1 MKRGSAAGLTHPNIV
16 TVHDLIEEGG
26 KLWIVMEYLDGL
38 SLHQLLSQV
47 GTLPA
52 QSVAAI
58 GQHLLAA
65 LRTAHQAGVLHRDV
79 KPANVMLTGDRVVL
93 TDFGIA
99 TVEGD
104 IRMTTSRRLR
114 GTPAFM
120 APERLHGGPASKE
133 ADMWSFGATLYSAIE
148 GQPPYPGQDAATVL
162 GMARSGGYP
171 PPRRAGSC
179 GRSSRVCCTT
189 TRCAASRPSRPP
201 DYWRACAPAATPR
214 RSDRPFPC
222 GHRYSSSPRLARASA
237 SAASMAAASSG
248 VGAVPPRWAGSHHA
262 PGGDLR
268 VVALGPVQQLRHPR
282 VQVGA

>member
-1 MKRGSAAGLTHPNIV
+1 MREIGGRYLLNEEAGRGGMGVVWRAFDRLLHREVALKELTLTGEAEMVRRRVLREARMAARLTHPNIV

-38 SLHQLLSQV
+38 SMHQLLSQV

-58 GQHLLAA
+58 GRHLLAA

-99 TVEGD
+99 TAEGD
-104 IRMTTSRRLR
+104 IRKTTTSRRLR

-120 APERLHGGPASKE
+120 APERLYGGPATKE

-162 GMARSGGYP
+162 GMARSGPFP
-171 PPRRAGSC
+171 PPRRAG
-179 GRSSRVCCTT
+179 VL
-189 TRCAASRPSRPP
+189 RPLIEGLLHH
-201 DYWRACAPAATPR
+201 DPAR
-214 RSDRPFPC
+214 
-222 GHRYSSSPRLARASA
+222 RYSLSQTEMVLAGMRASA
-237 SAASMAAASSG
+237 YQTAI
-248 VGAVPPRWAGSHHA
+248 
-262 PGGDLR
+262 
-268 VVALGPVQQLRHPR
+268 
-282 VQVGA
+282 

>member
-1 MKRGSAAGLTHPNIV
+1 MREIGGRYLLGEEAGRGGMGVVWRAFDQLLHREVALKELTLAGEAEVVRRRVLREARLAAGLTHPNIV
-16 TVHDLIEEGG
+16 TVHDLLEEGG

-65 LRTAHQAGVLHRDV
+65 LRTAHRAGVLHRDV

-99 TVEGD
+99 TAEGD
-104 IRMTTSRRLR
+104 IRTTTSRRLR

-120 APERLHGGPASKE
+120 APERLYGGAATKE
-133 ADMWSFGATLYSAIE
+133 ADMWSFGATLYSALE

-162 GMARSGGYP
+162 AMARAGGFP
-171 PPRRAGSC
+171 SPRRAGML
-179 GRSSRVCCTT
+179 
-189 TRCAASRPSRPP
+189 RPLIEGLLHQDPARRFNNEHTAGLLAGV
-201 DYWRACAPAATPR
+201 RAHN
-214 RSDRPFPC
+214 F
-222 GHRYSSSPRLARASA
+222 
-237 SAASMAAASSG
+237 SAAM
-248 VGAVPPRWAGSHHA
+248 
-262 PGGDLR
+262 
-268 VVALGPVQQLRHPR
+268 
-282 VQVGA
+282 

>member
-1 MKRGSAAGLTHPNIV
+1 MREIGGRYLLNEEAGRGGMGVVWRAFDQLLHRTVALKELTLAGEAEMVRRRVLREARMAAGLTHPNIV

-65 LRTAHQAGVLHRDV
+65 LRTAHKAGVLHRDV

-99 TVEGD
+99 TAEGD

-133 ADMWSFGATLYSAIE
+133 ADMWSFGATLYSAVE

-162 GMARSGGYP
+162 GMARSGPYP
-171 PPRRAGSC
+171 SPRRAG
-179 GRSSRVCCTT
+179 VM
-189 TRCAASRPSRPP
+189 RPLIEGLLHHDPVR
-201 DYWRACAPAATPR
+201 RFTPEQTA
-214 RSDRPFPC
+214 
-222 GHRYSSSPRLARASA
+222 GLLAGMRASA
-237 SAASMAAASSG
+237 YQTAI
-248 VGAVPPRWAGSHHA
+248 
-262 PGGDLR
+262 
-268 VVALGPVQQLRHPR
+268 
-282 VQVGA
+282 